1 MTYRDSHLTIPSYIA
16 SLFPSHV
23 IYIYICIS
31 PRIITYHVLHY
42 LVFLQPTRIRMAA
55 SHLTSLLL
63 GRSRSVKNG
72 VLSYKVAAAGEKG
85 TLCLRLQ
92 IAREQQRQ
100 GCYSILQHT
109 VLISVFQA
117 CANICEYHMY
127 FCVCA
132 RVCPNMRCR
141 LQRNGCAQI
150 ALLSCRFLEMVQ
162 RCVVL
167 FPVSRISF
175 GAGKLVG
182 SVLTSVVFCKFYWNA
197 CVNAGACCSCVR
209 HRNCCSK
216 LAAVPLCFADRS
228 GAK

>member
-1 MTYRDSHLTIPSYIA
+1 M
-16 SLFPSHV
+16 
-23 IYIYICIS
+23 
-31 PRIITYHVLHY
+31 
-42 LVFLQPTRIRMAA
+42 
-55 SHLTSLLL
+55 HLTSNHHI
-63 GRSRSVKNG
+63 SRLTLPCVFATHSHSNG
-72 VLSYKVAAAGEKG
+72 YITSHFLA
-85 TLCLRLQ
+85 
-92 IAREQQRQ
+92 AREKPEREKWCSFIQSCCRRRKRHFVPTVANRTRTATARL
-100 GCYSILQHT
+100 LQHIT
-109 VLISVFQA
+109 AYCADLCISSV
-117 CANICEYHMY
+117 CEYMRISYVY

>member
-1 MTYRDSHLTIPSYIA
+1 MTVCILLDRLIAWHTEVHILQFHLTLRLYFH
-16 SLFPSHV
+16 LTL
-23 IYIYICIS
+23 YIYIIIYMHLGCITSHFLAAREKPEREKWCSFIQSCCRRRKRHFVPTVANRTRTATARLLQHVTAYCADLCIS
-31 PRIITYHVLHY
+31 
-42 LVFLQPTRIRMAA
+42 
-55 SHLTSLLL
+55 
-63 GRSRSVKNG
+63 SV
-72 VLSYKVAAAGEKG
+72 
-85 TLCLRLQ
+85 
-92 IAREQQRQ
+92 
-100 GCYSILQHT
+100 
-109 VLISVFQA
+109 
-117 CANICEYHMY
+117 CEYMRISYVY